1 MHATRSRFW
10 RPGRTRLWQ
19 NTSFLH
25 LWAAQTVSHLGT
37 QITLVALP
45 LAAALTLDASAGQM
59 GLLAAAGTLPSLV
72 FGLLAGVA
80 IDRLRRRPVMIA
92 ADLARALVLVS
103 VPLAWAL
110 GLLRIELLFAVA
122 FLNGILTLLFDV
134 AYVAYMPA
142 IVPRDDLVEGNA
154 KLEGSAST
162 AQVAGPGL
170 GGILVGVLSAPAALL
185 IDAVS
190 YLVSAVMIAR
200 IRSDEPPPR
209 RAPRGRVRRDIGEG
223 LRVVW
228 GDGRL
233 RAILL
238 SSATVSLFGY
248 VFMAVYVLYMLNDL
262 GFGATQVGLV
272 FSLGGLGALFG
283 AALAGP
289 LTRRLGIGRTV
300 ILGRTLFGV
309 FGLLVPLAVSVPRLE
324 VPMVLAAEFL
334 QWLALVIAVVNEI
347 SLRQTLVPERL
358 LGRATA
364 TFRFIGGG
372 MIPVGSLLGGLL
384 GELIGLRETL
394 VLGCFGMLLAGVWV
408 YASPLR
414 GGRALLEPIEPLDAL
429 DPRDAVVA

>member
-1 MHATRSRFW
+1 MHATRSRLW
-10 RPGRTRLWQ
+10 RPGRTRLWH
-19 NTSFLH
+19 NSRFLD
-25 LWAAQTVSHLGT
+25 LWAAQTVSHFGT
-37 QITLVALP
+37 QITMVALP

-80 IDRLRRRPVMIA
+80 IDRVRRRPVMIA
-92 ADLARALVLVS
+92 ADLARALVLAS

-122 FLNGILTLLFDV
+122 FLNGILTLFFDV
-134 AYVAYMPA
+134 AYVAFMPA

-170 GGILVGVLSAPAALL
+170 GGILVGMLTAPAAIL

-190 YLVSAVMIAR
+190 YIVSAALIAR
-200 IRSDEPPPR
+200 IRLDEPTPE
-209 RAPRGRVRRDIGEG
+209 RAARSSLRRDIAEG

-228 GDGRL
+228 SDARL

-238 SSATVSLFGY
+238 SAATVNLAGY
-248 VFMAVYVLYMLNDL
+248 IFLAVYVLYMLNDL
-262 GFGATQVGLV
+262 GFSATQVGLV
-272 FSLGGLGALFG
+272 FSLGGIGAVIG
-283 AALAGP
+283 STLAGP
-289 LTRRLGIGRTV
+289 LTRRLGIGPTI
-300 ILGRTLFGV
+300 ILGRSLFGI
-309 FGLLVPLAVSVPRLE
+309 FGMLVPLAVSVPRLE

-364 TFRFIGGG
+364 TFRFVGGG
-372 MIPVGSLLGGLL
+372 MIPIGSLLGGLL
-384 GELIGLRETL
+384 GELLGLRATL
-394 VLGCFGMLLAGVWV
+394 VVGCFGMLLAGVWV
-408 YASPLR
+408 SASPLR
-414 GGRALLEPIEPLDAL
+414 GSRAVIEPVER
-429 DPRDAVVA
+429 PIV

>member
-1 MHATRSRFW
+1 MHATRRRLW
-10 RPGRTRLWQ
+10 RPGRTRLW
-19 NTSFLH
+19 NNSSFLN
-25 LWAAQTVSHLGT
+25 LWAAQTVSHFGT

-59 GLLAAAGTLPSLV
+59 GLLAAAGTLPALV

-80 IDRLRRRPVMIA
+80 IDRVRRRPVMIA
-92 ADLARALVLVS
+92 TDVARALVLAS

-134 AYVAYMPA
+134 AYVAFMPT

-170 GGILVGVLSAPAALL
+170 GGILVGVLSAPVALL

-190 YLVSAVMIAR
+190 YLASALLLAR
-200 IRSDEPPPR
+200 VPSDEPLPDRP
-209 RAPRGRVRRDIGEG
+209 ARGSLRRDVGEG

-228 GDGRL
+228 SDARL

-238 SSATVSLFGY
+238 SAATVNLFGY

-262 GFGATQVGLV
+262 GFSATQVGLV
-272 FSLGGLGALFG
+272 FSIGGIGAVVG
-283 AALAGP
+283 AVLAGP
-289 LTRRLGIGRTV
+289 LSRRLGIGRTI
-300 ILGRTLFGV
+300 ILGRALFGI
-309 FGLLVPLAVSVPRLE
+309 FALLVPLAVTVPRLE
-324 VPMVLAAEFL
+324 APMVLAAELL
-334 QWLALVIAVVNEI
+334 QWLALVIAIVNEI

-372 MIPVGSLLGGLL
+372 MIPIGSLLGGLL

-394 VLGCFGMLLAGVWV
+394 VVGCFGMLLAGVWV

-414 GGRALLEPIEPLDAL
+414 GSRALLEPAEDDRI
-429 DPRDAVVA
+429 AVVV